1 MPLNPK
7 PPKVVAKKKVRY
19 RTSGQKSQITVLASG
34 SATGQVI
41 PPFIIFFRQAD

>member
-1 MPLNPK
+1 MQLNPK
-7 PPKVVAKKKVRY
+7 PPKVVAKKGQKKVRY

-41 PPFIIFFRQAD
+41 PPFIRG